1 MADLYKRLEEYQRSG
16 VYPFHMPGHKRQFFP
31 EKYMDDGEGRQGTA
45 VPYGIDITEIEGFDN
60 LSSPKEG
67 DVLWQMCEEAKE
79 LYGTDAT
86 FPLIN
91 GSTAGLMAAISA
103 VAAPGD
109 EIIIARNC
117 HKAVYRTAELLGL
130 VVTYIYP
137 EYNTDSGIVSGI
149 NIEKLHELLEIHQT
163 AKCIVITSPTYEG
176 VILDVCQIAEA
187 AHAYNIPLIVDEA
200 HGAHLPF
207 CSDEFMNLKKN
218 TLRSSNIKRN
228 RGGYSALH
236 QSADIVV
243 QSLHKT
249 LPALTQTAVL
259 HVTRGAEERA
269 GISIKRVESYVHLFQ
284 TTSPSYPL
292 LASID
297 TCFSAC
303 NRMVNDKIFD
313 GYLIRLNEE
322 RKNYKKL
329 KRLRLLDEEIA
340 GCYGYDIGKLVFL
353 TIGTTISGVD
363 LVCRLRE
370 EYQLELEMG
379 GASYAIAMTSVCDS
393 DEGWERLRQAIFAID
408 ETLIIEEKTEDS
420 LILQGH
426 DSKSQRAKELKN
438 NIYKTERKEETPD
451 AVMTIREA
459 KERASAM
466 VALERIKKQ
475 LEQDYV
481 SASTLPLG
489 QVYQSL
495 ISADYV
501 MCYPPGIPLLVPGE
515 RITAGVLSE
524 VEKAME
530 AGLNILGVEDGRIA
544 VVI

>member
-16 VYPFHMPGHKRQFFP
+16 VYPFHMPGHKRQFFL
-31 EKYMDDGEGRQGTA
+31 EEYMDDGEGLQGTS

-86 FPLIN
+86 VPLVN

-103 VAAPGD
+103 LAAPGD

-137 EYNTDSGIVSGI
+137 EYNMDFGIVSGI
-149 NIEKLHELLEIHQT
+149 NVEKLHELLERHQT

-176 VILDVCQIAEA
+176 VILDIYRIAEE
-187 AHAYNIPLIVDEA
+187 AHNFKIPLIVDEA

-207 CSDEFMNLKKN
+207 CPDELMNLKKN
-218 TLRSSNIKRN
+218 ILYSSNKN
-228 RGGYSALH
+228 LKRGGYSALY

-259 HVTRGAEERA
+259 HVTKGAGERA
-269 GISIKRVESYVHLFQ
+269 GISTKRVESYVHLFQ

-297 TCFSAC
+297 TCFLAC
-303 NRMVNDKIFD
+303 KRMVNNKTFDK
-313 GYLIRLNEE
+313 YLIRLNDE
-322 RKNYKKL
+322 RRKYKKL
-329 KRLRLLDEEIA
+329 KHLRLLDEEIA

-353 TIGTTISGVD
+353 TMGTTISGVD

-370 EYQLELEMG
+370 EYQIELEMG

-408 ETLIIEEKTEDS
+408 QELS
-420 LILQGH
+420 
-426 DSKSQRAKELKN
+426 SKVFGRRNSKYEQEASD
-438 NIYKTERKEETPD
+438 T
-451 AVMTIREA
+451 VMTIRD
-459 KERASAM
+459 AM
-466 VALERIKKQ
+466 DSKKVTVSLNEIKSNIIKCISDSVTQ
-475 LEQDYV
+475 PIEKPV
-481 SASTLPLG
+481 SPM
-489 QVYQSL
+489 
-495 ISADYV
+495 ISATYI

-515 RITAGVLSE
+515 RINMEVLTKIEEAVNAGCE
-524 VEKAME
+524 V
-530 AGLNILGVEDGRIA
+530 LGVKEGEIA
-544 VVI
+544 VVAQEIG